1 MAMADRRRRDE
12 NRRIP
17 RAVGRLLAAASL
29 LAFTATLTA
38 CIPDDGPVVSRPEG
52 GPFDPGQNG
61 LPDQVRVQNICGE
74 AIVSAL
80 RTLSERYYD
89 VARGWERY
97 SAYAD
102 GIVDDG
108 VTADEYAGAEQRGEN
123 ITAAIEAYRAAA
135 ESVRV
140 TGGTIAGD
148 FVADCDRDVIVRFE
162 ALYQERETEISYV
175 ADESARTTTRLR
187 KSAGVTKTGE

>member
-1 MAMADRRRRDE
+1 M
-12 NRRIP
+12 
-17 RAVGRLLAAASL
+17 
-29 LAFTATLTA
+29 
-38 CIPDDGPVVSRPEG
+38 
-52 GPFDPGQNG
+52 
-61 LPDQVRVQNICGE
+61 RVQNICGE